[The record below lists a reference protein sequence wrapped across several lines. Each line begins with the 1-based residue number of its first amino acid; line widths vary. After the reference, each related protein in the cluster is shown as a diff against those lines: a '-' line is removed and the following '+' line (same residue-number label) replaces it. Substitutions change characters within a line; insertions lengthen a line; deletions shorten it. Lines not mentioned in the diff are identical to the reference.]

1 MLVFAPT
8 ALLHQQRPH
17 PFLNAPV
24 AAFTLQQKAITHRS
38 LVAAGLGSRI
48 CNPEQSPF
56 TSSTREAGS
65 EELTSNL
72 DVA

>member
-1 MLVFAPT
+1 M
-8 ALLHQQRPH
+8 ALLHQQCPH
-17 PFLNAPV
+17 LFLNAPLP
-24 AAFTLQQKAITHRS
+24 AFTLREKPIIHRS
-38 LVAAGLGSRI
+38 LVAAGLGSCI
-48 CNPEQSPF
+48 CNLEQSPL